1 MSSKKKLSK
10 GIQSINERIKE
21 HEIKLSKATTVE
33 GIYYL
38 TKDIQRL
45 KKQKD
50 KKEKRIKSGKIDE
63 EIDEY
68 QKEKNE

>member
-10 GIQSINERIKE
+10 GIESIKERIKE
-21 HEIKLSKATTVE
+21 HEIKLSKATSKE

-38 TKDIQRL
+38 TKDIERL
-45 KKQKD
+45 KKQKH

-63 EIDEY
+63 EIEEY
-68 QKEKNE
+68 RKS